1 VDEARTARRARRR
14 RAVALLATALAAGG
28 LAASQVS
35 GREREVEAQLGPPA
49 PVLVAAADIKRGT
62 RLTPEQLPHLLS
74 VRDVPRRWLPPDV
87 LAAPEQAVGL
97 RASVAIPAGAY
108 VTAAAVEEGAAD
120 RGDHADPSTLGRGER
135 AVNVTVAGA
144 EAFSGAAEGGSTRV
158 DVLVTTEGPS
168 GGNGRTYV
176 ALEDVQLLGLRQ
188 GGGSQRQA
196 GDGAAGDAVA
206 TLRVTARQAVYLT
219 AAQNFAK
226 EVRLL
231 ARPPGDKRA
240 VGESIVSG
248 GQL

>member
-1 VDEARTARRARRR
+1 RRRARVEVALRRDRARGRGAPALLGRLAPCRRDRVTTRPRQGCVDRPRGRPDRAARAGRSRDGDARAPARRVDRRLGARGSRRR

-97 RASVAIPAGAY
+97 RAGVAIPAGAY
-108 VTAAAVEEGAAD
+108 VTAGAVEEGAAD
-120 RGDHADPSTLGRGER
+120 HGDRADPSTLGRGER

-144 EAFSGAAEGGSTRV
+144 EAFAGA
-158 DVLVTTEGPS
+158 
-168 GGNGRTYV
+168 
-176 ALEDVQLLGLRQ
+176 
-188 GGGSQRQA
+188 
-196 GDGAAGDAVA
+196 
-206 TLRVTARQAVYLT
+206 
-219 AAQNFAK
+219 
-226 EVRLL
+226 
-231 ARPPGDKRA
+231 
-240 VGESIVSG
+240 
-248 GQL
+248 